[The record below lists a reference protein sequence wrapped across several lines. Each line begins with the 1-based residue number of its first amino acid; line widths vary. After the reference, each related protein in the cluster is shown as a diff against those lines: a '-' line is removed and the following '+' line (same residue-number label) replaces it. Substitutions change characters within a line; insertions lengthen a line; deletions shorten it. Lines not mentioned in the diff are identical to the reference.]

1 MTNGP
6 LDTILETMDP
16 EEALASLSMAL
27 KQRLVLLD
35 AEERLEFLL
44 RIFDASSEDK
54 LASMVNR

>member
-1 MTNGP
+1 MTNGT